1 MISIRGVSKSFGRKP
16 AVDNLTLEIPSG
28 GIFALLGP
36 NGAGKTTTIKMIAGL
51 LRPDAGQIFV
61 CGHDVQREHL
71 LAKASLAYVPDE
83 PFLYDKLTGR
93 EFLDFVGRMFRCN
106 GASLRSEIDRWVGT
120 FEMGAFI
127 DDLTESYSHGMKQ
140 RLAISAAL
148 IHRPKVLMLDEPL
161 VGLDPI
167 SARLVKD
174 VFREQARS
182 GVAVLMSTHILSIA
196 QEVADVVGI
205 LLEGRLAALGSCQ
218 EIRAAGEREM
228 SLEEAFFHIIGKDG
242 GVPPGAP

>member
-1 MISIRGVSKSFGRKP
+1 MISIRGVTKSFGRKP
-16 AVDNLTLEIPSG
+16 AVDNLTLEIPAG

-51 LRPDAGQIFV
+51 LRPDAGQILV
-61 CGHDVQREHL
+61 CGHDVQRDHL
-71 LAKASLAYVPDE
+71 LAKANLAYVPDE

-93 EFLDFVGRMFRCN
+93 EFLDFVGRMFRFN
-106 GASLRSEIDRWVGT
+106 GAELRSEIERWIET
-120 FEMGAFI
+120 FDMAPFI

-161 VGLDPI
+161 VGLDPV
-167 SARLVKD
+167 SGRLVKE
-174 VFREQARS
+174 VFREQARG

-196 QEVADVVGI
+196 QEVADIVGI
-205 LLEGRLAALGSCQ
+205 LMEGRLAALGSCK
-218 EIRAAGEREM
+218 EIRARGEREM
-228 SLEEAFFHIIGKDG
+228 SLEEAFFRIIGEEG
-242 GVPPGAP
+242 TVPPEEP